1 MIFLFFYWAD
11 QNPALWKITL
21 IFSLSCG
28 AAPRWSLILAWWLPL
43 RRRTAVSCIL
53 DLYSYLP
60 VLVAAHQWGARRD
73 QRDSSCATQ
82 DLGCVRSLFTSSPL
96 FVMLLE
102 TIVWFPKL
110 MQPALEFSNSCGSR
124 CAGWWGG
131 PGKTESWSS
140 SKLQDSS
147 MTFLIK
153 CSHPTFAV
161 LQSNAFFFL
170 IDLPKLKLLRQTDRT
185 KGPLYIHMQSD
196 VQHAILKFCGFNP
209 HIHLGKS
216 NNWFVHYSL

>member
-1 MIFLFFYWAD
+1 MTPSPAAD
-11 QNPALWKITL
+11 GCLVCT
-21 IFSLSCG
+21 
-28 AAPRWSLILAWWLPL
+28 
-43 RRRTAVSCIL
+43 L

-60 VLVAAHQWGARRD
+60 VLVAAHQWDARRD

-82 DLGCVRSLFTSSPL
+82 DLGCVQSLFTSSPL

-131 PGKTESWSS
+131 PGKTESCCS
-140 SKLQDSS
+140 SKLQHSS

-161 LQSNAFFFL
+161 LQSNAFSFNW
-170 IDLPKLKLLRQTDRT
+170 LPKIKTAQTDRQ
-185 KGPLYIHMQSD
+185 KERSSVYS
-196 VQHAILKFCGFNP
+196 HAIWRATCDSEIMW
-209 HIHLGKS
+209 IHPTHSSGKEKQL
-216 NNWFVHYSL
+216 VCSLQPIN